1 MNRTKVC
8 VVTGTRAEY
17 GLLYWLMREIRNS
30 DEFELQVL
38 VTGTHLSPAHGNT
51 WREIEKDGF
60 EISKRIE
67 MLVSGESPSSIVKS
81 MGLALVGIADALA
94 ELQPD
99 LIVVLGDRY
108 ETLCAAQAAMIFRVP
123 IAHLHG
129 GEATEGLIDEAIR
142 HSLTKMSHL
151 HFVSAEDYRRRVI
164 QLGEQPENVF
174 NVGSFGLDHLPSLD
188 IPDRKELEEDIGVSL
203 SGEVFLITFH
213 PVTLLKNSYEQ
224 VDQFCRA
231 LEYFPEATMVIT
243 GTNADTDGFQVR
255 EKLQEFAASRN
266 GQTLLVESL
275 GQRRYLGLMHHA
287 SAVIGNSSSGLLEA
301 PAVGVPT
308 VNVGNRQKG
317 RLTAPSVISCGET
330 TEEIVEAITRA
341 ISSAHRE
348 LSAMKSTPYGKP
360 GAARRT
366 VEILRQADLSG
377 LVAKRFYDIEIEHN
391 KVGQL

>member
-17 GLLYWLMREIRNS
+17 GLLYWVMQEIRNS

-51 WREIEKDGF
+51 WQEIEKDGF
-60 EISKRIE
+60 EISKRVE
-67 MLVSGESPSSIVKS
+67 MLVSGDSPSSIVKS
-81 MGLALVGIADALA
+81 MGLALVGMADALA

-108 ETLCAAQAAMIFRVP
+108 ETLCAAQAAMIYRIP

-151 HFVSAEDYRRRVI
+151 HFVAAEDYRRRVI
-164 QLGEQPENVF
+164 QLGEQPESVF
-174 NVGSFGLDHLPSLD
+174 NVGSFGLDHLPGLD
-188 IPDRKELEEDIGVSL
+188 ISKREELEEEIGVSL
-203 SGEVFLITFH
+203 DSEVFLITFH
-213 PVTLLKNSYEQ
+213 PVTLSRNSFEQ
-224 VDQFCRA
+224 VNQFCHA
-231 LEYFPEATMVIT
+231 LEKFPNATMVIT
-243 GTNADTDGFQVR
+243 GTNADTDGLQVR
-255 EKLQEFAASRN
+255 KKLQEFAASRS
-266 GQTLLVESL
+266 GQTLVVESL
-275 GQRRYLGLMHHA
+275 GQRRYLSLMHHA

-330 TEEIVEAITRA
+330 TEEIVAAITKA
-341 ISSAHRE
+341 ISSGHRE

-360 GAARRT
+360 GAARRMLD
-366 VEILRQADLSG
+366 VLKKADLSG
-377 LVAKRFYDIEIEHN
+377 LVTKRFYDIDI
-391 KVGQL
+391 GQCKAVER

>member
-1 MNRTKVC
+1 M
-8 VVTGTRAEY
+8 E
-17 GLLYWLMREIRNS
+17 
-30 DEFELQVL
+30 
-38 VTGTHLSPAHGNT
+38 
-51 WREIEKDGF
+51 
-60 EISKRIE
+60 
-67 MLVSGESPSSIVKS
+67 
-81 MGLALVGIADALA
+81 
-94 ELQPD
+94 
-99 LIVVLGDRY
+99 
-108 ETLCAAQAAMIFRVP
+108 
-123 IAHLHG
+123 
-129 GEATEGLIDEAIR
+129 EATEGLIDEAIR

-213 PVTLLKNSYEQ
+213 PVTLSKNSYEQ

-330 TEEIVEAITRA
+330 TKEIVEAITRA

-348 LSAMKSTPYGKP
+348 PICHEEYA
-360 GAARRT
+360 
-366 VEILRQADLSG
+366 IW
-377 LVAKRFYDIEIEHN
+377 
-391 KVGQL
+391 